1 MPGRR
6 LFLNWREDSFL
17 SRNGSFLVYD
27 KLEHALLGFLGM
39 TFSAL
44 LFALSS
50 VQVFFLLCLI
60 WNGIGFFWELA
71 QCIINRQLIQPK
83 DIAANNIG
91 FVLTFPFYL

>member
-1 MPGRR
+1 MRKRR
-6 LFLNWREDSFL
+6 LFINWRDDSFL
-17 SRNGSFLVYD
+17 SRNGLLLVYD

-50 VQVFFLLCLI
+50 VQIFFLLWLI
-60 WNGIGFFWELA
+60 WNAVGLAWELA
-71 QCIINRQLIQPK
+71 QCIIKKQMIQPK

-91 FVLTFPFYL
+91 FLLSFPFYL